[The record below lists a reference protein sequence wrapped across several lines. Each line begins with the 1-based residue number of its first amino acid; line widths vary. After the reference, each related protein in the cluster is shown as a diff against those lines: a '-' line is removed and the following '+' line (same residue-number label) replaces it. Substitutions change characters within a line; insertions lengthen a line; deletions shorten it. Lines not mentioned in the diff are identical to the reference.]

1 MCSQVR
7 SETMSGCGE
16 GSSVSRVQLSSC
28 LKLLWRSGEAGMGR
42 TVVFLFSE
50 RDRPLCCPWL
60 YVCCVQS
67 PGFWAT
73 SSSAYTAFK
82 LSSFKSAAAAAVW
95 GCMCLCAC
103 VSVHVFVCMLGIYR
117 NGLLVC
123 FLISSPT
130 SLHNFQ
136 YPKHLWPIKKL
147 PAWTLVL
154 VSYVS
159 WSYYLSS
166 ISCNFYVMRWLR

>member
-16 GSSVSRVQLSSC
+16 GSSVSWVQLSSC
-28 LKLLWRSGEAGMGR
+28 LKLLWHSGEAGMGR

-60 YVCCVQS
+60 YVCCGQS
-67 PGFWAT
+67 PDFSET
-73 SSSAYTAFK
+73 SSSAYTDFK
-82 LSSFKSAAAAAVW
+82 LSSLKSAAAAAAVW
-95 GCMCLCAC
+95 VCMFVRMC
-103 VSVHVFVCMLGIYR
+103 VHMFVCMLEIYR

-136 YPKHLWPIKKL
+136 HPKHLWPIKKL
-147 PAWTLVL
+147 PAWTLAEYPRELLFLIILFKQYVL
-154 VSYVS
+154 
-159 WSYYLSS
+159 
-166 ISCNFYVMRWLR
+166 